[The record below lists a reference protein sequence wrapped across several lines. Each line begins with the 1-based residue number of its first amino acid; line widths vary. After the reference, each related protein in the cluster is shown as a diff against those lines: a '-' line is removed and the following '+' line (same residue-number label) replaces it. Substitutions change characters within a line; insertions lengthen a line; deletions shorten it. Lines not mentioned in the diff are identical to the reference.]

1 MNLNKEHELGA
12 YTGLL
17 IYIVTALL
25 VAIVFQKIIDRVS
38 PYIMKLAKH

>member
-1 MNLNKEHELGA
+1 MNLNEEYDLES

-17 IYIVTALL
+17 MYIIVALL

-38 PYIMKLAKH
+38 PYLMKLAKH